1 VTMVLVTSSDICASR
16 LEWKLFRQSKCLFC
30 SKNKKKS
37 RLAGP
42 PPVYTTGASCVCAA
56 SQPIQILSSRRGAAP
71 SGEAT
76 RTARVA
82 RSSRPAPE
90 KKASE
95 RGGVIGGG
103 RMWAGGH
110 GAALL
115 PAGPAQHPPSPA
127 PPPQAGTHHAPARFP
142 SRPSVHPSVEQAEL
156 RNPN

>member
-1 VTMVLVTSSDICASR
+1 MPLGWSGNWFDRANASSVQKIIKKNLGSLGRHLYILRAHRACALQANPFKFS
-16 LEWKLFRQSKCLFC
+16 
-30 SKNKKKS
+30 
-37 RLAGP
+37 P
-42 PPVYTTGASCVCAA
+42 
-56 SQPIQILSSRRGAAP
+56 RGAARRRL
-71 SGEAT
+71 GEAT